1 MADRAKSSSN
11 FFYQGEKVM
20 NWYLAVLKNY
30 AGFEGRAHRTEY
42 WMFALVNFLISLALA
57 FISEMLHMGDWLSIL
72 YSLAVL
78 IPCVA
83 VTVRRLHDT
92 GRTGWMALIA
102 LIPIIGGIWLLVL
115 MCLDSQPGA
124 NQYGSNPKENI

>member
-1 MADRAKSSSN
+1 
-11 FFYQGEKVM
+11 M